1 MANLKTHEKVIFEKL
16 FDRSGY
22 VLDFTDATFQEFFN
36 EHHIDINDPKYNI
49 TGTSKMRRL
58 RAFWQIESDETV
70 GNVLLGLLQYAEAI
84 AKVEQDDKKKALE
97 IINKLLGKQ
106 VCQEPKEDD
115 FINLEFLQLNL
126 SLLAID
132 SQFEKVIQQRLDEI
146 QKSLK
151 SGSALAVIFLCG
163 STLEGLLQDKAT
175 KHPKEFNSAKSA
187 PKNKEGKVFPLH
199 EWTLNSLIDVAY
211 ETDHIEEDIKKF
223 SSALRDFRNY
233 IHPRQQAISNFN
245 PDSHTAK
252 ISWQVLQA
260 TIASLSGQRKR
271 S

>member
-22 VLDFTDATFQEFFN
+22 VLDFTDATFQEFFK
-36 EHHIDINDPKYNI
+36 EHHIDINHQKYHIN
-49 TGTSKMRRL
+49 GTSKMKRL

-70 GNVLLGLLQYAEAI
+70 GNVLLGLLQYAEV
-84 AKVEQDDKKKALE
+84 KSQVDQDDKKIALE
-97 IINKLLGKQ
+97 VINKLLGKQ
-106 VCQEPKEDD
+106 AFQEPKEDN
-115 FINLEFLQLNL
+115 FINLEFSQLNL

-132 SQFEKVIQQRLDEI
+132 PQFERVIQQRVDEI
-146 QKSLK
+146 EKSLK

-187 PKNKEGKVFPLH
+187 PKNKDGKVLPIH
-199 EWTLNSLIDVAY
+199 EWTLNALIDVAY
-211 ETDHIEEDIKKF
+211 ETSYIEDDIKKF

-245 PDSHTAK
+245 PDNHTAK

-260 TIASLSGQRKR
+260 TIASLSGQRK
-271 S
+271 

>member
-16 FDRSGY
+16 FDRNGY
-22 VLDFTDATFQEFFN
+22 VLNFSDATFREFFN
-36 EHHIDINDPKYNI
+36 EYQIDINHQKYLAN
-49 TGTSKMRRL
+49 GTSKMKRL
-58 RAFWQIESDETV
+58 RTFWQIEPDKTV
-70 GNVLLGLLQYAEAI
+70 GAILHGLLQYAEAI
-84 AKVEQDDKKKALE
+84 AEIEQDDKKKALE

-106 VCQEPKEDD
+106 VFQETTEND
-115 FINLEFLQLNL
+115 FINLEFSQLNL

-146 QKSLK
+146 QKSLR
-151 SGSALAVIFLCG
+151 SGASLAVIFLCG

-187 PKNKEGKVFPLH
+187 PKNKEGKVSPIH

-211 ETDHIEEDIKKF
+211 ETSYIEDDIKKF

-260 TIASLSGQRKR
+260 TIASLSGQRGI
-271 S
+271 

>member
-1 MANLKTHEKVIFEKL
+1 MANLKTHEKIIFEKL

-22 VLDFTDATFQEFFN
+22 VLNFSDATFREFFN
-36 EHHIDINDPKYNI
+36 EYKIDIDHQKYFIN
-49 TGTSKMRRL
+49 GTSKMKRL
-58 RAFWQIESDETV
+58 RAFWQIEPDKIV
-70 GNVLLGLLQYAEAI
+70 GTILHGLLQYAEAI
-84 AKVEQDDKKKALE
+84 AKVEQDDKQKALE

-106 VCQEPKEDD
+106 VFQETTENY
-115 FINLEFLQLNL
+115 FVNLEFSQLNL

-151 SGSALAVIFLCG
+151 SGTALAVIFLCG

-187 PKNKEGKVFPLH
+187 PKNKEGKVLPIH
-199 EWTLNSLIDVAY
+199 EWTLNALIDVAY
-211 ETDHIEEDIKKF
+211 ETNYIEDDIKKF

-233 IHPRQQAISNFN
+233 IHPRQQAISNFS

-260 TIASLSGQRKR
+260 TIASLSGQRSK
-271 S
+271 

>member
-1 MANLKTHEKVIFEKL
+1 MANLKSYEKVIFEKL
-16 FDRSGY
+16 FDRGGY
-22 VLDFTDATFQEFFN
+22 VLDFNEVKFVEFFN
-36 EHHIDINDPKYNI
+36 EYSININHQKYSFN
-49 TGTSKMRRL
+49 GSSKMKRL
-58 RAFWQIESDETV
+58 RAFWQIESDKTV

-84 AKVEQDDKKKALE
+84 ATIEQDDKNKALE
-97 IINKLLGKQ
+97 IIQKLLGKQ
-106 VCQEPKEDD
+106 VFQEPKEDD
-115 FINLEFLQLNL
+115 FINIEFSKLNL

-132 SQFEKVIQQRLDEI
+132 TQFEKVIQQRLDEI

-151 SGSALAVIFLCG
+151 SESALAVIFLCG

-187 PKNKEGKVFPLH
+187 PKNKEGKVLPIH
-199 EWTLNSLIDVAY
+199 EWTLNALIDTAY
-211 ETDHIEEDIKKF
+211 ETKHIEDDIKKF

-245 PDSHTAK
+245 PDNHTAK

-260 TIASLSGQRKR
+260 TIASLSGQRK
-271 S
+271 